1 MKAGEGRQE
10 ARPLT
15 RVRVRLLLLGLCTS
29 LAVVAVASRLAYLT
43 IFAKEEY
50 EARGLVQYQR
60 RLKLDARRGTIHD
73 RNGRALAES
82 VEVDSLY
89 SVPSAFTPER
99 AHEAA
104 GPIARCLGIPRRR
117 VLTRLQGDKDF
128 VWLERKAGPE
138 ATRCVEALNVGGVHS
153 VEESRR
159 FYPKRRLASQVLGY
173 VGVDNAGMGGVE
185 YALEERIKG
194 EPGSR
199 VIWSDALN
207 RRAGTRVEKRPI
219 PGESVYLTL
228 DENLQYIAE
237 TELSAAVRES
247 RSRSGIA
254 ILMRPHTGEI
264 LAMASVPTFN
274 PNRFNDSPES
284 QRRNRSV
291 TDVYEP
297 GSTFKIVAAAAALE
311 EGVTTEDER
320 IDCGQGG
327 IRIAD
332 RYIRDHKP
340 FDVLTFREVVSLSSN
355 VGMIRIGQRLGKS
368 RMDAYVRA
376 FGFGEPTGVEL
387 PAESRGILRA
397 VDRWGPVTSASITF
411 GQEVSVT
418 PLQMVAAAN
427 VIATSGYLMRPR
439 LVLGFGGSDGAIVP
453 ALSPEPVR
461 RVVSETTA
469 RRMTEILVEVVE
481 KGTGKTA
488 ALRGYRV
495 AGKTGTA
502 QKAVPGGYSKTDFI
516 ASFVGFAPAYRP
528 EVTALVIL
536 DSPEGD
542 HSGSRAAAVFARIVE
557 RSLGQL
563 GVPRDEEEVARFAKV
578 WPQTEPILSMRAPVA
593 AEPTAAVSDASWSR
607 PAGAGAPEVLGLSA
621 RDALARFVSFG
632 LVPKVEG
639 TGFVV
644 EQSPAAGV
652 PLVPGVEARLVL
664 SHIPLGAPGPS
675 APSVAPREA
684 GGAIRVAEVS
694 RPAVAPGASAGP
706 AGTSRKRPAIREVNE
721 EFR

>member
-1 MKAGEGRQE
+1 MKSGEGRQE
-10 ARPLT
+10 VRPLT

-29 LAVVAVASRLAYLT
+29 LAVAAVASRLAYLT
-43 IFAKEEY
+43 IFAREEY
-50 EARGLVQYQR
+50 QSRGLVQYQQ

-89 SVPSAFTPER
+89 AVPSAFTPER
-99 AHEAA
+99 AQEAA
-104 GPIARCLGIPRRR
+104 GLIARCLGIPRRR
-117 VLTRLQGDKDF
+117 VLTRLQGEKDF
-128 VWLERKAGPE
+128 VWLERKASPE

-173 VGVDNAGMGGVE
+173 VGIDNAGMGGVE

-199 VIWSDALN
+199 VIWSDALK
-207 RRAGTRVEKRPI
+207 RRAGTRVEKRSI

-264 LAMASVPTFN
+264 LAMASSPSFN

-284 QRRNRSV
+284 HRRNRSV

-311 EGVTTEDER
+311 EGVATEDER

-327 IRIAD
+327 IRVAD
-332 RYIRDHKP
+332 RYIRDHSQ
-340 FDVLTFREVVSLSSN
+340 FDVLTFREVVSHSSN

-368 RMDAYVRA
+368 RLDQYVRA

-397 VDRWGPVTSASITF
+397 ADRWGPVTSASIAF

-453 ALSPEPVR
+453 ALTPEPVR

-469 RRMTEILVEVVE
+469 RRMTDLLLEVVE

-488 ALRGYRV
+488 AIRGYRV

-528 EVTALVIL
+528 EITALVIL

-542 HSGSRAAAVFARIVE
+542 HSGSRAAAVFSRIVE

-563 GVPRDEEEVARFAKV
+563 GVPRDEEEIARFAKV
-578 WPQTEPILSMRAPVA
+578 WPQTEPILSMRAA
-593 AEPTAAVSDASWSR
+593 RATEETGAVRDTSWSK

-621 RDALARFVSFG
+621 RDALARFVAIG
-632 LVPKVEG
+632 LVPKLEG

-644 EQSPAAGV
+644 EQSPAAGL
-652 PLVPGVEARLVL
+652 PLDPGIEARLIL
-664 SHIPLGAPGPS
+664 SPTLPEAPGSFAPS
-675 APSVAPREA
+675 APPREA
-684 GGAIRVAEVS
+684 PGAIRVAGVS
-694 RPAVAPGASAGP
+694 HSGSAPGAS
-706 AGTSRKRPAIREVNE
+706 RRRPAIREVSE